1 MFLEAVLPKS
11 SLRKVFCK
19 ISSNIQKNTCH
30 NILFEEGCRLR
41 PANFLR
47 ILRKLSKQVFY
58 RKPTGRLLLCTQMCS
73 WKFPLFWGEVIPF
86 NLRKGFFSD
95 KAYLLLFGNIIKI
108 KQNENNKGAVSLGP
122 LGPYFQSR
130 GVEEPLSLQPEDIN
144 LVG

>member
-1 MFLEAVLPKS
+1 MYSNVL
-11 SLRKVFCK
+11 LKVPA
-19 ISSNIQKNTCH
+19 
-30 NILFEEGCRLR
+30 ILGG
-41 PANFLR
+41 
-47 ILRKLSKQVFY
+47 SH
-58 RKPTGRLLLCTQMCS
+58 T
-73 WKFPLFWGEVIPF
+73 F

>member
-58 RKPTGRLLLCTQMCS
+58 RKPTGGCFCVLKCALESSRYFGGKSYLS
-73 WKFPLFWGEVIPF
+73 IYE
-86 NLRKGFFSD
+86 